1 MREKLFAV
9 IAVAAMTLV
18 GCAGRDPQPVAAV
31 QPGDSSLDC
40 AAIEAEVSANNKTVQ
55 GLASEQ
61 GGKVVQ
67 NVTAGIVGLF
77 IWPVWFA
84 MDFKGAASKEEEALQ
99 SRQQYLVIL
108 AGQKNCGAAPSRP
121 TVAAVPP
128 PIAQAGAPVM
138 VAAPLPYIAPMTPC
152 GEDRPCS
159 GTSVSVS
166 PR

>member
-18 GCAGRDPQPVAAV
+18 SCAGRDPQPVAAV

-40 AAIEAEVSANNKTVQ
+40 PAIEAEVSANNKTVQ
-55 GLASEQ
+55 GLASEE

-67 NVTAGIVGLF
+67 NVTAGVVGLF

-99 SRQQYLVIL
+99 SRQQYLAVL
-108 AGQKNCGAAPSRP
+108 AGQKNCGAAASRP
-121 TVAAVPP
+121 AVAAIPP
-128 PIAQAGAPVM
+128 PVAQAAAPVM
-138 VAAPLPYIAPMTPC
+138 VAAPLPYTAPMTPC

-159 GTSVSVS
+159 ATSASVS